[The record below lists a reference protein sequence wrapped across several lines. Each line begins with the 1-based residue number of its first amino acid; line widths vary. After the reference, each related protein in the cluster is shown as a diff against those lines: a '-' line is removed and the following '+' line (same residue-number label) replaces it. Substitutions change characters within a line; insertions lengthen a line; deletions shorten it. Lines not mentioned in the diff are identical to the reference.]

1 MTLSHKN
8 AVNEY
13 LVQTNVFGLDIL
25 NTKRVAQLQTEIQR
39 LKIHIY
45 YLEQNTSA
53 KLKQAIKESKQVA
66 LNNLLNPEEA
76 DHTDT
81 IINFKKQLS
90 EKKIDDEDIQI
101 INALNAIK

>member
-13 LVQTNVFGLDIL
+13 LVQTNVFGLDFR
-25 NTKRVAQLQTEIQR
+25 NTRLVEKLQTEIQM

-45 YLEQNTSA
+45 YLEQNTGP
-53 KLKQAIKESKQVA
+53 KLKNAIQESKQIA
-66 LNNLLNPEEA
+66 LNNLRNPEYA

-90 EKKIDDEDIQI
+90 EKKIDNEDIQI
-101 INALNAIK
+101 IDALNAIK